1 MSSVTRLCSRCSY
14 GNPLE
19 TQFCGR
25 CGADMQASHLPV
37 ARDNNLPALIRSAAM
52 PVLAGITTLA
62 VSAGI
67 RLVQGLM
74 RQALAAATQTA
85 PASTALQRNAP
96 AEVVPVARRNRTIR
110 IRSSW
115 AVTDGQGNFR
125 QGQSEHVIDLDE

>member
-25 CGADMQASHLPV
+25 CGADMHASHLPA
-37 ARDNNLPALIRSAAM
+37 ARETHLPALVRNAAM

-67 RLVQGLM
+67 RLVQGIL
-74 RQALAAATQTA
+74 RQALASATKAAA
-85 PASTALQRNAP
+85 SSTALQRNAAADIVP
-96 AEVVPVARRNRTIR
+96 AERRNRTIR